1 MEENIVLKD
10 QISIE
15 EALKM
20 VEEVKEVQAIENN
33 NLDDKYAI
41 QNEID
46 VMYHLD
52 RIREAEEAKNDKKKL
67 KDIRIQKLQQQIDEA
82 NEWYEK
88 ECAEFNRTIELSE
101 FRLTHYYKEQK
112 EKNPKYKLS
121 TPAGSVSLRKTRKPY
136 WNDEEAILNYL
147 RENNQD
153 LIKIKEEIDKTAFK
167 KIYPEGIN
175 SETGEII
182 PGYETKIVES
192 FSIKTK

>member
-20 VEEVKEVQAIENN
+20 VEEAKESQEVENQEGFKITDLSSATWCLRKIKANNDKVAEIEAVAQEQIKSIKEW
-33 NLDDKYAI
+33 L
-41 QNEID
+41 
-46 VMYHLD
+46 
-52 RIREAEEAKNDKKKL
+52 EAEKKHYDNSFL
-67 KDIRIQKLQQQIDEA
+67 EFKLQE
-82 NEWYEK
+82 
-88 ECAEFNRTIELSE
+88 
-101 FRLTHYYKEQK
+101 YYKEQK
-112 EKNPKYKLS
+112 EKDSKFRLS
-121 TPAGSVSLRKTRKPY
+121 TAYGTVTSRKTRKPY

-153 LIKIKEEIDKTAFK
+153 LIKRKEEIDKIAFN